1 VRHRHA
7 LWLLGGSIV
16 VTLAGASVFL
26 LGLERSDKW
35 ASVLSGVAALITLT
49 VTLAGIWRT
58 PPRGDALD
66 SSTADISAADISAS
80 ASSYRVDRGSMTVVH
95 IGSENRQPFVG
106 ASLVLAVLLIVAS
119 GVLVTRERAA
129 PAAVSD
135 SSPLRIAVTLMDDMC
150 DQEWI
155 TPRSP
160 AELRGSHDIP
170 DFWRDWKLVA
180 DGVPVSYSLVLV
192 TAQAAGADSVTITD
206 IDISV
211 ERAAPLT
218 GTLLDKPC
226 GGPETFRL
234 VDVDLDAP
242 RPVVRDRDIDPALA
256 DELAR
261 EGRQIGPVR
270 FPYEVTRQDG
280 ETFAIRAHTK
290 TCFCSWTAALRW
302 SSAGRTGTV
311 IINDQ
316 GQPFR
321 ITADSSSARC
331 TVGKDNVTC

>member
-1 VRHRHA
+1 VRQRHA

-16 VTLAGASVFL
+16 VTFAGAAVFL

-35 ASVLSGVAALITLT
+35 ASVLSGVAAFITLT
-49 VTLAGIWRT
+49 VTLAGVWRT
-58 PPRGDALD
+58 PTQRNALEPTTENV
-66 SSTADISAADISAS
+66 STS

-95 IGSENRQPFVG
+95 IGSRDGQSLAG

-119 GVLVTRERAA
+119 GILVTREHAA
-129 PAAVSD
+129 PAAPAAGSD
-135 SSPLRIAVTLMDDMC
+135 SSPLHVAVALVDEVC
-150 DQEWI
+150 DQDWM

-160 AELRGSHDIP
+160 AELHGTHDIP
-170 DFWRDWKLVA
+170 DFWRDWELVA
-180 DGVPVSYSLVLV
+180 DGVPVSNSLVLV

-211 ERAAPLT
+211 ERAAPMT

-226 GGPETFRL
+226 GAPERYRL

-242 RPVVRDRDIDPALA
+242 RPVARGRDVDPALA
-256 DELAR
+256 EELAS
-261 EGRQIGPVR
+261 EGWQVEPVR

-280 ETFAIRAHTK
+280 ATFAIRARTS

-316 GQPFR
+316 GKPFR
-321 ITADSSSARC
+321 
-331 TVGKDNVTC
+331 